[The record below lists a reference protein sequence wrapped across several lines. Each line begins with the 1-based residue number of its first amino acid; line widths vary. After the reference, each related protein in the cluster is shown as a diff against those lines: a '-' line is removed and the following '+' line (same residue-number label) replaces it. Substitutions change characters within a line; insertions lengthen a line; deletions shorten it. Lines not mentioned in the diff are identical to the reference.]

1 MQAGALHRS
10 GGEEQ
15 GCLQGAL
22 GGGGEEVQA
31 GALHRGGGEE
41 QGCLQRVLG
50 GGGEEVQA
58 KANLGSCWGSRVLQE
73 LVGGT
78 CKSGHS
84 IGVVGRSRGSRR
96 RRKKAL
102 PCVLAEEIYRT
113 SIMLDLILF
122 QKVSDG
128 LKAPI
133 LPTVNETTLRTTTKS
148 KSIKLY

>member
-1 MQAGALHRS
+1 MQSGALHRS

-41 QGCLQRVLG
+41 QGRLQRVLG

-58 KANLGSCWGSRVLQE
+58 KANLGGCWGSRVPQE

-78 CKSGHS
+78 CKPGHS
-84 IGVVGRSRGSRR
+84 IGMVGRSRGSRR
-96 RRKKAL
+96 RRKESFTM
-102 PCVLAEEIYRT
+102 CF
-113 SIMLDLILF
+113 S
-122 QKVSDG
+122 
-128 LKAPI
+128 
-133 LPTVNETTLRTTTKS
+133 
-148 KSIKLY
+148 